1 MGHFFVS
8 LCCHK
13 KKWRNPNRPV
23 SLGRVVT
30 YAEIIS
36 KSVGESQ
43 KVTLNV
49 NLKVLTILNETDD
62 TATG

>member
-49 NLKVLTILNETDD
+49 NLKVLTILNGTGD
-62 TATG
+62 TTTG

>member
-1 MGHFFVS
+1 M
-8 LCCHK
+8 
-13 KKWRNPNRPV
+13 
-23 SLGRVVT
+23 GRVVT

>member
-1 MGHFFVS
+1 MGHFLFLFVAT
-8 LCCHK
+8 
-13 KKWRNPNRPV
+13 KKWRNPHRPV